1 MYFVIKSTMYMK
13 EKQDYIKD
21 IEEIR
26 SMMERSSRFLSLSG
40 LSGVMAG
47 MYALAGSY
55 IAYSVFN
62 FNPDEVV
69 FYSAQSDLIK
79 VFFLAIVILI
89 LALST
94 AVFLSY
100 KSALNKGEKVW
111 NVTSKQLVT
120 SMLVPLLAGGILI
133 IVLISKNLIGLV
145 APMTLVFYGLAVYS
159 ASRYT
164 IDELKFLG
172 LVQIVLGLFSSYFVE
187 YGLLVWGFG
196 FGIVHIVYGMYMYF
210 RYEK

>member
-1 MYFVIKSTMYMK
+1 MK

-47 MYALAGSY
+47 IYALAGSY

-133 IVLISKNLIGLV
+133 IVLISKSLIGLV